1 MGDHKAESDRVFG
14 GSGVVGI
21 ESPVIGRLAIAL
33 ASVGK
38 AAVEGQ
44 LKLDRNIPIT
54 RRTLY
59 AMALKV
65 LKR

>member
-1 MGDHKAESDRVFG
+1 MGDHTAESDRVDG

-21 ESPVIGRLAIAL
+21 QSPVIGRLAIAL

-65 LKR
+65 LKG